1 MEEIIKIENLKKRY
15 SNGVEAVKG
24 VTFSINKGEIFGFLG
39 PNGAGK
45 TTTIKVIIGLLR
57 PTYGKVFVD
66 GIDISKNPN
75 GVRNLIGY
83 ASQET
88 SVDDNLTGW
97 ENLYIQGKLYHIP
110 LREIEE
116 RGKELLKMFNL
127 WDRRFDLVSTYSGG
141 MRKRLDISLA
151 LIHRPKILFL
161 DEPTLGLDIQT
172 RVSIWEYIRK
182 LRCDFGM
189 TIFLT
194 THYMEEADELCDR
207 VAIID
212 MGEIKAIDKPGKLK
226 EIIGGDIITFTLKDS
241 ENKNLFL
248 EKVKNLPS
256 VSNLKLLQNGIYQV
270 IVSQNGDRLIPEIF
284 KIAGEQ
290 KVEIDSVRL
299 KRPSLDD
306 VYLHFTGKT
315 IRESEESKEDIIRRN
330 ITIRRARR

>member
-1 MEEIIKIENLKKRY
+1 MEEIIKIQNLKKRY
-15 SNGVEAVKG
+15 SNGVEAVKD
-24 VTFSINKGEIFGFLG
+24 VTFSINKSEIFGFLG

-45 TTTIKVIIGLLR
+45 TTTIKVIIGLLK
-57 PTYGKVFVD
+57 PTSGKVFVD
-66 GIDISKNPN
+66 NVDIRKNPYK
-75 GVRNLIGY
+75 VRCLIGY

-97 ENLYIQGKLYHIP
+97 ENLSIQGKLYHIP
-110 LREIEE
+110 QNEIEK
-116 RGKELLKMFNL
+116 RGQELLTMFNL

-182 LRCDFGM
+182 LRCDYGM

-226 EIIGGDIITFTLKDS
+226 EIIGGDIITFTLKNS
-241 ENKNLFL
+241 ENKIKFL
-248 EKVKNLPS
+248 EEIERIDNITNV
-256 VSNLKLLQNGIYQV
+256 KLLQNGIYQV
-270 IVSQNGDRLIPEIF
+270 IVKQNGDKIIPELF
-284 KIAGEQ
+284 K
-290 KVEIDSVRL
+290 KSNDLNVEIDSVRL

-306 VYLHFTGKT
+306 VYLHFTGRS
-315 IRESEESKEDIIRRN
+315 IRESEENKEDFIRRDLSL
-330 ITIRRARR
+330 RRARR

>member
-1 MEEIIKIENLKKRY
+1 MEAIISIENLKKRY
-15 SNGVEAVKG
+15 SNGVEAVKN
-24 VTFSINKGEIFGFLG
+24 VSFSIEKSEIFGFLG

-57 PTYGKVFVD
+57 ATSGKVFVD
-66 GIDISKNPN
+66 GIDITKNPN

-110 LREIEE
+110 IKEIEE
-116 RGKELLKMFNL
+116 RGKELLTMFNL

-226 EIIGGDIITFTLKDS
+226 EIIGGDIITFTLKDG
-241 ENKNLFL
+241 ENKNKFL
-248 EKVKNLPS
+248 EEIKRIENITNV
-256 VSNLKLLQNGIYQV
+256 KLLSNGIYQV
-270 IVSQNGDRLIPEIF
+270 IVTQNGDKIIPELF
-284 KIAGEQ
+284 KKSNDL

-306 VYLHFTGKT
+306 VYLHFTGKS
-315 IRESEESKEDIIRRN
+315 IRESEESKEDLFRRN
-330 ITIRRARR
+330 LTIRRARR

>member
-1 MEEIIKIENLKKRY
+1 MEEIIRIENLKKIY

-24 VTFSINKGEIFGFLG
+24 ISFSIEKGEIFGFLG

-45 TTTIKVIIGLLR
+45 TTTIKVIIGLLKL
-57 PTYGKVFVD
+57 TSGKVYVD

-110 LREIEE
+110 IKEIEK
-116 RGKELLKMFNL
+116 RGKDLLTLFNL

-182 LRCDFGM
+182 LRYDFGM

-226 EIIGGDIITFTLKDS
+226 EIIGGDIITFTLKESD
-241 ENKNLFL
+241 NKNLFL
-248 EKVKNLPS
+248 DRIKTLSS
-256 VSNLKLLQNGIYQV
+256 VSNVKLLQNGIYQV
-270 IVSQNGDRLIPEIF
+270 IVNQNGDRLIPEIF
-284 KIAGEQ
+284 KIAQEFQ
-290 KVEIDSVRL
+290 VEIDSIRS

-315 IRESEESKEDIIRRN
+315 IRESEESKEDVFRRN
-330 ITIRRARR
+330 LTIKRARR

>member
-1 MEEIIKIENLKKRY
+1 MEAIISIENLKKRY
-15 SNGVEAVKG
+15 SNGVEAVKN
-24 VTFSINKGEIFGFLG
+24 VSFSIEKSEIFGFLG

-57 PTYGKVFVD
+57 ATFGKVYVD
-66 GIDISKNPN
+66 GIDITKNPN

-97 ENLYIQGKLYHIP
+97 ENLSIQGKLYHIP
-110 LREIEE
+110 AKEIEE
-116 RGKELLKMFNL
+116 RGRELLSMFNL

-172 RVSIWEYIRK
+172 RVSIWDYIRR

-226 EIIGGDIITFTLKDS
+226 EIIGGDIITFTLKES
-241 ENKNLFL
+241 ENKNKFL
-248 EKVKNLPS
+248 EEIKIIENITNV
-256 VSNLKLLQNGIYQV
+256 KLLSNGIYQV
-270 IVSQNGDRLIPEIF
+270 IVTQNGDKIIPELF
-284 KIAGEQ
+284 K
-290 KVEIDSVRL
+290 KSNDLNVEIDSVRL

-306 VYLHFTGKT
+306 VYLHFTGRS
-315 IRESEESKEDIIRRN
+315 IRETEESKEDVMRRN

>member
-1 MEEIIKIENLKKRY
+1 MEEIIRIDNLKKRY

-57 PTYGKVFVD
+57 PTSGKVYVD
-66 GIDISKNPN
+66 GLDISKNPN

-110 LREIEE
+110 VKEIEE
-116 RGKELLKMFNL
+116 RGKELLTMFNL

-241 ENKNLFL
+241 ENKNIFL
-248 EKVKNLPS
+248 EKIKGLPS

-270 IVSQNGDRLIPEIF
+270 IVTQNGDRLIPEIF
-284 KIAGEQ
+284 KVAGEE

>member
-1 MEEIIKIENLKKRY
+1 MEEIIRIENLKKRY

-57 PTYGKVFVD
+57 PTSGKVYVD

-110 LREIEE
+110 IKEIEE
-116 RGKELLKMFNL
+116 RGKELLTLFNL

-226 EIIGGDIITFTLKDS
+226 EIIGGDIITFTLKDN
-241 ENKNLFL
+241 ENKNIFL
-248 EKVKNLPS
+248 DRIKNLPT

-284 KIAGEQ
+284 RVAGELQ
-290 KVEIDSVRL
+290 IEIDSVRL

>member
-1 MEEIIKIENLKKRY
+1 MEEIIKIENLRKKY
-15 SNGVEAVKG
+15 SNGVEAVKN
-24 VTFSINKGEIFGFLG
+24 VSFSVNKGEIFGFLG

-57 PTYGKVFVD
+57 ATSGKVYVD
-66 GIDISKNPN
+66 GIDITKNPN

-110 LREIEE
+110 QKEIEE
-116 RGKELLKMFNL
+116 RGKELLTLFNL

-172 RVSIWEYIRK
+172 RVSIWDYIRK

-241 ENKNLFL
+241 ENKNSFL
-248 EKVKNLPS
+248 ENIKKLPS
-256 VSNLKLLQNGIYQV
+256 VSNVKLLQNGIYQV
-270 IVSQNGDRLIPEIF
+270 IVTQNGDRLIPEIF
-284 KIAGEQ
+284 KIANEMS
-290 KVEIDSVRL
+290 VEIDSVRL

-315 IRESEESKEDIIRRN
+315 IRESEESKEDIIKRN

>member
-1 MEEIIKIENLKKRY
+1 MEEIIRIENLKKRY
-15 SNGVEAVKG
+15 LNGVEAVKE

-57 PTYGKVFVD
+57 PTSGKVYVD

-110 LREIEE
+110 IKEIEE
-116 RGKELLKMFNL
+116 RGKELLTLFNL

-212 MGEIKAIDKPGKLK
+212 MGEIKALDKPGKLK
-226 EIIGGDIITFTLKDS
+226 EIIGGDIITFTLKDN
-241 ENKNLFL
+241 ENKNIFL
-248 EKVKNLPS
+248 DRIKNLPT

-284 KIAGEQ
+284 RVAGELQ
-290 KVEIDSVRL
+290 IEIDSVRL

>member
-15 SNGVEAVKG
+15 SNGVEAVKY
-24 VTFSINKGEIFGFLG
+24 VTFSITKGEIFGFLG

-57 PTYGKVFVD
+57 ATSGKVYVD
-66 GIDISKNPN
+66 GIDITKNPN

-97 ENLYIQGKLYHIP
+97 ENLYIQGRLYHIP
-110 LREIEE
+110 VKEILE
-116 RGKELLKMFNL
+116 RGKELLTLFNL

-172 RVSIWEYIRK
+172 RVSILNYIRK

-226 EIIGGDIITFTLKDS
+226 EIIGGDIITFTLKEN

-248 EKVKNLPS
+248 DRIKTLSS
-256 VSNLKLLQNGIYQV
+256 VLNVKLLQNGIYQV

-284 KIAGEQ
+284 KLASEFN
-290 KVEIDSVRL
+290 VEIDSIRL

-315 IRESEESKEDIIRRN
+315 IRESEESKEEVFRRN
-330 ITIRRARR
+330 LSIRRARR

>member
-1 MEEIIKIENLKKRY
+1 MEEIIRIENLRKIY
-15 SNGVEAVKG
+15 SNGVEAVKN
-24 VTFSINKGEIFGFLG
+24 VSFSIKRGEIFGFLG

-57 PTYGKVFVD
+57 ATSGKVYID

-88 SVDDNLTGW
+88 SVDDNLTGF
-97 ENLYIQGKLYHIP
+97 ENLFIQGKLYHIP
-110 LREIEE
+110 LKEIEE
-116 RGKELLKMFNL
+116 RGKELLTLFNL

-172 RVSIWEYIRK
+172 RVSIWDYIRR

-207 VAIID
+207 VTIID

-226 EIIGGDIITFTLKDS
+226 EIIGGDIITFTLKNS
-241 ENKNLFL
+241 SNKETFL
-248 EKVKNLPS
+248 ENIRTLQS
-256 VSNLKLLQNGIYQV
+256 VNNVKLLQNGIYQV
-270 IVSQNGDRLIPEIF
+270 IVTQNGDRLIPEIF
-284 KIAGEQ
+284 KIANEMS
-290 KVEIDSVRL
+290 VEIDSVRL

-306 VYLHFTGKT
+306 VYLYFTGKT
-315 IRESEESKEDIIRRN
+315 IRETEESKEDIIKRN